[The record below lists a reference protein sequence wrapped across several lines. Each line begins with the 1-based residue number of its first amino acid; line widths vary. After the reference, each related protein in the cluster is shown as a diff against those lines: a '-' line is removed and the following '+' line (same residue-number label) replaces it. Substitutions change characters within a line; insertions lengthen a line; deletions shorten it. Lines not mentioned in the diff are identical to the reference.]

1 MRDVAERALGE
12 AVAAGASYADCRVV
26 VRTVQTLEVKNGR
39 VARVALSDDEGVGV
53 RVVVDGG
60 WGFAGVDRIDA
71 REAEAAVRRAGR
83 IARARARLRS
93 APVRLPPVAPLPRE
107 DSTPRLPHPLSA
119 SPGRPTRGPRP
130 PAP

>member
-1 MRDVAERALGE
+1 MRDVAERALDE

-71 REAEAAVRRAGR
+71 GEAEEAVRRAVR
-83 IARARARLRS
+83 IARAGARRRS
-93 APVRLPPVAPLPRE
+93 APGRLATVVAPTGAHRRPVVI
-107 DSTPRLPHPLSA
+107 HPL
-119 SPGRPTRGPRP
+119 PG
-130 PAP
+130 